1 MMFHPTAEPTTHYQT
16 ATPELLNL
24 IARCREGNRLAQA
37 ELYKKY
43 HGKLMGLCLRYFV
56 NRDDAL
62 EALNHGF
69 LKIFKNLDAYRPEHA
84 FEAWIYRIVQ
94 NTALDYVR
102 IKYKN
107 EWTRAE
113 VQTAMEPSAEPD
125 VYRKADATE
134 LINLLQRL
142 PATTRT
148 VFNLFAIEGYRH
160 DEIAAMLE
168 ISEGTSKWHVNQARV
183 KLKSYLQEN
192 ESNGK

>member
-1 MMFHPTAEPTTHYQT
+1 MVFNPTAEPTIDIQT
-16 ATPELLNL
+16 ATPELLGL
-24 IARCREGNRLAQA
+24 IDRCREGNRLAQA

-43 HGKLMGLCLRYFV
+43 HGKLMGLCLRYFI

-69 LKIFKNLDAYRPEHA
+69 LKIFKNLDAYRPEFA

-102 IKYKN
+102 SKYKN
-107 EWTRAE
+107 DWSTDSIQET
-113 VQTAMEPSAEPD
+113 AEPATEPE
-125 VYRKADATE
+125 VYRQADAAE
-134 LINLLQRL
+134 LINLLRRL
-142 PATTRT
+142 PAATRT

-168 ISEGTSKWHVNQARV
+168 ISEGTSKWHVNQARL
-183 KLKSYLQEN
+183 KLKAYLQEN
-192 ESNGK
+192 ESYGK